1 LTDRGADSIPSMKWA
16 DLSAR
21 AGRND
26 LPAILLTALAMGA
39 LSDPQEIRV
48 GLEQAWTT
56 CEWPGR
62 AADYDVWLYAFGE
75 AGADGHYLEETEL
88 RSHTALPERLTI
100 YRAATEGHELGLSW
114 TTSFERAHW
123 FATRVGAIS
132 GHRSKI
138 YEIDAP
144 RDLVLARY
152 NDTRN
157 ENEYVIDTSDLG
169 LDDLYEV
176 TPDEWEYRLAGERE
190 P

>member
-1 LTDRGADSIPSMKWA
+1 MSGRGAGPVPSLKWA

-21 AGRND
+21 AARND
-26 LPAILLTALAMGA
+26 LPAILLTSMAMGA

-75 AGADGHYLEETEL
+75 AGMDGHYLEETDL
-88 RSHTALPERLTI
+88 RDLTELPEMLTI

-114 TTSFERAHW
+114 TTSFERARW
-123 FATRVGAIS
+123 FATRVGAFS

-144 RDLVLARY
+144 RDLVLAHY
-152 NDTRN
+152 NDTRG
-157 ENEYVIDTSDLG
+157 ESEYVIDTRDLG
-169 LDDLYEV
+169 LRDLYEV
-176 TPDEWEYRLAGERE
+176 TPDEWDYRLAGERE
-190 P
+190 S